1 MAQNFN
7 QLPPSKRFKILN
19 SDKISQPL
27 YASNETNQ
35 KYLPAK
41 KRAQNLNISSTSACL
56 PAKKRVWAPNPVSP
70 TKSETQAQDSNP
82 LVEEKKR
89 TKEGEANKGV
99 PLKKRVWARCLLS
112 PIKSETQNPG
122 SDSDL
127 VDVEGR
133 SEVSEKLNLV
143 PAKKRVLM
151 ENPLTPAIPKPLE
164 EVADLKSLV
173 KEVKEVKEING
184 VPAKKR
190 VWAPNPLSVNPAV
203 TEAKP
208 PTSRRILSAVTNL
221 KSVHEKD
228 PSKELKEIAGDGSQ
242 KRVWD
247 LNLLPAIQEV
257 AEEFENLLTPVL
269 LGNEEKE
276 NNRKTVDEK
285 NPIEEGKGVKG
296 IPVATKK
303 RVWAPNPLSQTVTQS
318 QTQHADSKCVREES
332 HVNSRA
338 AIQEVHAVKPVRA
351 VHLLSPAKTGIQ
363 KGKNLKLSKQKTQN
377 ENQTKGEKENS
388 PVLEK
393 RQALV
398 PEPPVK
404 AQIQENSDPKPVNEL
419 SSVKTQIQESS
430 EPKPVNEISSVKTQI
445 QENSDPKPA
454 KVRAQNEF
462 EIKDERDKIGQVLLK
477 QGCATDPLSPAKS
490 QTQDEVKDTESIQEE
505 EIDDGV
511 ACAVCQ
517 STDGEPSD
525 PIVFCDGC
533 DLMVHASCYGNPL
546 IKSIPEGDWFCFACS
561 SKAPKKEKRCC
572 LCPVKGGALKPT
584 VDEKWAHVMC
594 ALLVPEVFFQD
605 PEGRDGIDCSRVP
618 HKRWRKD
625 CFICGRNKGCAI
637 DCAEGKCKLGF
648 HVSCGLAEGLCI
660 EYREG
665 KGGDIVAGFCT
676 EHTKLWEKQQLTGKF
691 KIVPRNQELD
701 RKTV

>member
-1 MAQNFN
+1 MAQNFH
-7 QLPPSKRFKILN
+7 QLPPSKRFKTLN
-19 SDKISQPL
+19 SEKISQPFN
-27 YASNETNQ
+27 ASNETNQ
-35 KYLPAK
+35 KFLPAK
-41 KRAQNLNISSTSACL
+41 KRAQNFNISSTSACL

-70 TKSETQAQDSNP
+70 TKPETQAQVSDP
-82 LVEEKKR
+82 LVEEKER
-89 TKEGEANKGV
+89 TKEGEANNGV
-99 PLKKRVWARCLLS
+99 PLKKRVWARHLLS
-112 PIKSETQNPG
+112 PIKSETRTP
-122 SDSDL
+122 
-127 VDVEGR
+127 DV
-133 SEVSEKLNLV
+133 VEKPNLV
-143 PAKKRVLM
+143 PAKKRVWM
-151 ENPLTPAIPKPLE
+151 ENPLTPALPKPEE
-164 EVADLKSLV
+164 EVTDLKPV
-173 KEVKEVKEING
+173 REKDRIKEVKEVKEIHG
-184 VPAKKR
+184 VSAKKR
-190 VWAPNPLSVNPAV
+190 VWTPNPLSVIPEV
-203 TEAKP
+203 TEEKP
-208 PTSRRILSAVTNL
+208 PTSGQILAEVTNL
-221 KSVHEKD
+221 KSF
-228 PSKELKEIAGDGSQ
+228 Q

-257 AEEFENLLTPVL
+257 TEEFENPLTPVL

-285 NPIEEGKGVKG
+285 NPIEEEKEVKG

-318 QTQHADSKCVREES
+318 QT
-332 HVNSRA
+332 
-338 AIQEVHAVKPVRA
+338 
-351 VHLLSPAKTGIQ
+351 LLSPAKTGIQ

-377 ENQTKGEKENS
+377 ENQTKGEKEIG

-393 RQALV
+393 RQVLV
-398 PEPPVK
+398 PEPPSVK
-404 AQIQENSDPKPVNEL
+404 TQIQENSDPKPVNEL
-419 SSVKTQIQESS
+419 SSVKNQIQESS
-430 EPKPVNEISSVKTQI
+430 DPKPVNEISSVKTQI
-445 QENSDPKPA
+445 QENSDPEPA

-462 EIKDERDKIGQVLLK
+462 EVKDERDKIGQVLSK
-477 QGCATDPLSPAKS
+477 QGCATDPSSPAKT

-505 EIDDGV
+505 IDDGV
-511 ACAVCQ
+511 VCAVCQ

-533 DLMVHASCYGNPL
+533 DLMVHVSCYGNPL
-546 IKSIPEGDWFCFACS
+546 IKLIPEGDWFCLACS

-572 LCPVKGGALKPT
+572 LCPMKGGALKPT
-584 VDEKWAHVMC
+584 VDDKWAHVMC
-594 ALLVPEVFFQD
+594 SLLVPEVFFQD
-605 PEGRDGIDCSRVP
+605 PEGREGIDCSRVP
-618 HKRWRKD
+618 QKRWQKD
-625 CFICGRNKGCAI
+625 CFICGRNKGCSI